1 MARERVFL
9 IDGAAL
15 FYRSYFAFIR
25 NPLFN
30 SKGENTSAPFGF
42 CNTLVRLIGEEK
54 PDYLAVVF
62 DTAEPTFR
70 HKLYPDYKATREKM
84 PEEMRQQYPRI
95 LEFLDLMNIPRLEKV
110 GFEADDLMGTIAL
123 REAKNDREVYLVTG
137 DKDFMQL
144 LQPRIFMY
152 APGKGGEAAEIG
164 DATAVEKKF
173 GCRPDQ
179 VIEVLGL
186 MGDSSDNVPGVP
198 KVGPK
203 SAQKLIAEFGSIYKL
218 YANVESLKAS
228 KMKENLIA
236 FREQALLSR
245 ELVTIDTDVDFSYNI
260 NDFTLDRLT
269 YEDVEPWFREMEF
282 SGIWQRLADLE
293 VISGPQELN
302 SEAAAIA
309 TNYRYVNTLAELEQ
323 VCTEVSV
330 YPEMTFDTETT
341 SLQINDAELVGL
353 SLSIKPGQGWY
364 INLDASNLD
373 ATEAQQ
379 RLDMLKTVLEDEEIG
394 LIGQNAKYDI
404 QVLRRY
410 GINPKPLLFD
420 TMLAAYL
427 LDSNDEHNMDHLAQR
442 YLQVKTTSYSELM
455 AGAGKGA
462 DIRAVAAEKLANY
475 AAEDADITLR
485 LYRELAPKINAA
497 GLAGLLHEV
506 EVPLAVVLAQVES
519 NGVKL
524 DVEMLGNYS
533 LELEA
538 SLERIS
544 ANLQTMA
551 GREFNLNSPSQLGPI
566 LFEEMEVHKSAG
578 LQRLPKTKTGKYSTA
593 ENVLQKLAG
602 HPFVDLI
609 LDYRKLNKLKSTY
622 VDVLPDLLSSTTG
635 LLHTSFNQT
644 VAATGRLSSSD
655 PNLQNIPIRTEEG
668 RKIRAAF
675 IPRQDGNRIVSADYS
690 QIELRIMAALSE
702 DENMRRAFQ
711 AGEDIHQRT
720 AASVFHVDLEA
731 VDSAMRR
738 KAKEVNFGII
748 YGISQ
753 YGLARR
759 LNISNAEAEDFIAAY
774 FAVYPQVQRFMA
786 ETVAAASQV
795 GYVETIMKRKRYIPE
810 LKSSNR
816 QTFENGQRM
825 AINSRIQ
832 GSAADLIKVAMIRI
846 QAELDERKMASKMIL
861 QVHDELV
868 FDAPAAEV
876 DQLIPMVKEIMAG
889 AMQLDVPL
897 VVEAGVGA
905 NWLEAH

>member
-203 SAQKLIAEFGSIYKL
+203 SAQKLIAEFGSIDKL

-293 VISGPQELN
+293 VISGPQEVK

-330 YPEMTFDTETT
+330 YPEMAFDTETT

-774 FAVYPQVQRFMA
+774 FAVYSQVQRFMA